1 MLDLLREGGG
11 PMLFVVIFGVLT
23 FLAAAAFAVRGDRR
37 RLGFIICMGLATSLS
52 VAGGICSDLAAVGH
66 HGLARCAEQHLE
78 PAACLLV
85 GMAESMAPGIV
96 GFTLLSLAGML
107 TAVGVS
113 RSARAEASR
122 RWPASRLRAADAG
135 VSASTLQAGV
145 YGFDAKPAS
154 RLR

>member
-23 FLAAAAFAVRGDRR
+23 FAAAGAFAARGDRR
-37 RLGFIICMGLATSLS
+37 RLGFITSMGLATVLS

-66 HGLARCAEQHLE
+66 HGLERCVEHHVE

-85 GMAESMAPGIV
+85 GIAESMAPGIV

-107 TAVGVS
+107 AAVGMS
-113 RSARAEASR
+113 RTARALPTTS
-122 RWPASRLRAADAG
+122 S
-135 VSASTLQAGV
+135 
-145 YGFDAKPAS
+145 
-154 RLR
+154 